1 MWAFFLAKFISP
13 KFTVLKSHHMTEY
26 TVKIELP
33 IRSYLKKFIA
43 ASKEVAPFHIVNKR
57 CHFSALI
64 LEPLGKDEAIC
75 KEVDKIRLNEVLTCI
90 YHSFQLSQKKLNLS
104 HEGILLIDFRLKEM
118 FDQQLID
125 FININHSKECSIQES
140 IQKFL
145 NYYQI
150 TEDDLSNDTA
160 VKMYYRARYP
170 QNTISKNK
178 IKEVIESQS
187 KLF

>member
-1 MWAFFLAKFISP
+1 MTQYTLKFD
-13 KFTVLKSHHMTEY
+13 
-26 TVKIELP
+26 LP
-33 IRSYLKKFIA
+33 IRSYLKKYIA
-43 ASKEVAPFHIVNKR
+43 ASKEIDPFHIVNKR

-64 LEPLGKDEAIC
+64 LEPLGKDEAVC
-75 KEVDKIRLNEVLTCI
+75 KELDKVRLNDVLPCI
-90 YHSFQLSQKKLNLS
+90 YHSHQLAQKKLNLS

-125 FININHSKECSIQES
+125 FININHSDEYSIQDS

-150 TEDDLSNDTA
+150 TEDDLANDTA

-170 QNTISKNK
+170 EKSISKK
-178 IKEVIESQS
+178 RTKEVIEAQHR
-187 KLF
+187 LFD